1 MNLFAKSAILFM
13 VVLLL
18 LAIAGT
24 MPSAAT
30 LGIGTLLTGGLVI
43 YQAIIILKDESPNLE
58 EELARLNDRFDLEE
72 NDNLL

>member
-30 LGIGTLLTGGLVI
+30 LGIGAFLTGGLVI
-43 YQAIIILKDESPNLE
+43 YQTIIILKDESPNLE
-58 EELARLNDRFDLEE
+58 EELARINDSFDLED
-72 NDNLL
+72 NDDLL